1 MGESK
6 KESTTAKNEL
16 SFSDL
21 PPIADLQI
29 TVPESECV
37 EIGTVSG
44 IVDTLGMHQHNNLF
58 QKPFVIRVTTDINN
72 LSNILNCSL
81 FQF

>member
-6 KESTTAKNEL
+6 KEPTGVKNDL
-16 SFSDL
+16 SFGDL

-44 IVDTLGMHQHNNLF
+44 IVDTLGMHQYSNF
-58 QKPFVIRVTTDINN
+58 AQKIFVMPND
-72 LSNILNCSL
+72 
-81 FQF
+81 